1 MVTDTPLP
9 ILIPQNSFMAAKLLL
24 FSQPFILFDFSSF
37 LLMCYAM
44 MNYEM

>member
-9 ILIPQNSFMAAKLLL
+9 ILIPQISKL
-24 FSQPFILFDFSSF
+24 FLFDFSSF
-37 LLMCYAM
+37 LLIRYAT

>member
-9 ILIPQNSFMAAKLLL
+9 ILIPQNSFQA
-24 FSQPFILFDFSSF
+24 FILFDFSSF
-37 LLMCYAM
+37 LLMYCAM